1 VVSSPT
7 LVHAD
12 PEGPEVAWPPVV
24 RLLAAGEELVLDLP
38 RDAMPRVLHWGSAL
52 GPLDVDDLEAM
63 TAVSL
68 APLATNGVDA
78 GVRIGVLPESGSGWT
93 GTPAIQGHRAGRG
106 WSPQLRPVDVQVDVL
121 AGRGGRV
128 AVTGVDV
135 EAGLEVAL
143 EIEMLGSG
151 LLRLRCSLTND
162 HPDDYALN
170 ALVVSL
176 PVPSRASEVLD
187 LAGRWA
193 RERVP
198 QRRPFTVGAHVR
210 EGRHGRTG
218 ADAATVLT
226 AGEAGFDFERGE
238 TWGLHVAF
246 SGNHVVAAE
255 RAFSGERLLLGGEL
269 LLPGEVVLAEGQTY
283 DGPWVYALHGEGL
296 DAAAAC
302 VHRHLRSRAHHP
314 TSLRPVVM
322 NVWEAVYFD
331 HDLDTLLGLAD
342 LAASV
347 GVERFVLDDG
357 WFGARRDDTAGLGD
371 WWFSPEVWGDGRI
384 ERLVA
389 RVKDLGMEFGL
400 WFEPEMVN
408 PDSDLARAHPDWLL
422 QVPGRLP
429 VPARFQQVL
438 NLAIPEASA
447 HVRRQIVS
455 VVHEVGVDFI
465 KWDHNRDLVDAGS
478 TVTGAAGVHAQTR
491 AAYGLIDEIRAQC
504 PGLEIE
510 SCSSGGAR
518 VDLEIIE
525 RTDRVWASDCI
536 DAHERQTIQRWTS
549 QLLPPELVGSHVG
562 AGRAHTT
569 GRQLDLDFRAVTALF
584 GHFGIEWDLAAASE
598 QERADLAGWVAT
610 YKRHRRLIHTGSVV
624 RRDLEDGDVMLTGAV
639 APDRS
644 EALYSVAQLA
654 RHVTWPQD
662 RVRLPGL
669 DPAATYRVVGVHPRG
684 PRSASEDRTYPR
696 WWWDG
701 VRLPGTVLSEV
712 GVHLP
717 ALDVDHACLVH
728 VERQP

>member
-1 VVSSPT
+1 
-7 LVHAD
+7 
-12 PEGPEVAWPPVV
+12 
-24 RLLAAGEELVLDLP
+24 
-38 RDAMPRVLHWGSAL
+38 MPRVLHWGSGL
-52 GPLDVDDLEAM
+52 GRVGLDDLEAM
-63 TAVSL
+63 AQTSV

-78 GVRIGVLPESGSGWT
+78 GVLVGVLPESGSGWT

-106 WSPQLRPVDVQVDVL
+106 WSPRLRPVDVQVD
-121 AGRGGRV
+121 AADGQGGRV
-128 AVTGVDV
+128 LVAGIDT
-135 EAGLEVAL
+135 EAGLEVTV
-143 EIEMLGSG
+143 EIEMLSSG
-151 LLRLRCSLTND
+151 LVRLRSSLTNE
-162 HPDDYALN
+162 HPSDYVLN
-170 ALVVSL
+170 ALLVSL
-176 PVPSRASEVLD
+176 PVPSRATEVLD

-193 RERVP
+193 KERVP

-226 AGEAGFDFERGE
+226 AGEAGFDFESGE
-238 TWGLHVAF
+238 TWGVHVAF

-255 RAFSGERLLLGGEL
+255 RAFSGERLLSGGEL
-269 LLPGEVVLAEGQTY
+269 LLPGEVVLADGETY
-283 DGPWVYALHGEGL
+283 RGPWVYALHGHGL
-296 DAAAAC
+296 DTAAAV
-302 VHRHLRSRAHHP
+302 VHRHLRSRPHHP
-314 TSLRPVVM
+314 SSPRPVVM

-342 LAASV
+342 LASSV

-384 ERLVA
+384 ERLVSH
-389 RVKDLGMEFGL
+389 VKGLGMEFGL

-408 PDSDLARAHPDWLL
+408 PDSDLARSHPDWLL

-429 VPARFQQVL
+429 VAARSQQVL
-438 NLAIPEASA
+438 NLAIAEASA
-447 HVRRQIVS
+447 HVRQQIVS
-455 VVHEVGVDFI
+455 VVHEIGVDFI

-478 TVTGAAGVHAQTR
+478 TVTGAAGVHAQTH
-491 AAYGLIDEIRAQC
+491 AAYALIDEIRALC

-536 DAHERQTIQRWTS
+536 DAHERQTIQRWTA

-569 GRQLDLDFRAVTALF
+569 GRQLDLDFRAATALF
-584 GHFGIEWDLAAASE
+584 GHFGIEWDLASASE
-598 QERADLAGWVAT
+598 QERADLAEWVTT
-610 YKRHRRLIHTGSVV
+610 YKRHRHLIHTGSVV
-624 RRDLEDGDVMLTGAV
+624 RRDLEDGAVMLIGAV
-639 APDRS
+639 APERS
-644 EALYSVAQLA
+644 EGLYSVAQLS
-654 RHVTWPQD
+654 RTVTWPLD

-669 DPAATYRVVGVHPRG
+669 DPAASYQVTGVHPRG
-684 PRSASEDRTYPR
+684 PRSELEDRIYPR
-696 WWWDG
+696 WWWEG
-701 VRLPGTVLSEV
+701 VRLPGAVLSEV
-712 GVHLP
+712 GIHLP

-728 VERQP
+728 VERQS